1 MRTGSLCQW
10 VAALAVCCVMSCAGA
25 SRMEPSI
32 ANAAD
37 RQAAPAGAS
46 PAALVAEVRKSFTIN
61 GKPIPPE
68 IFRDFGDGDM
78 ANSGAIWVTVD
89 ALAATG
95 SNLYYDAI
103 ADDHGWFSQ
112 KTRNTNEVTGYTYY
126 GVTANGLLVV
136 LTSWSGGGPGDFIY
150 LHILDLAAAPG
161 LDNDGKPYQRI
172 NLSNIRTVAL
182 GDRWSGE
189 VSIAENT
196 IHIATEHNG
205 PGDRT
210 DSPPATIEAVR
221 P

>member
-1 MRTGSLCQW
+1 MRTGSLCRCI
-10 VAALAVCCVMSCAGA
+10 AALAVACAMACAGA

-37 RQAAPAGAS
+37 QQAAPAGAS

-78 ANSGAIWVTVD
+78 ADSGAIWVTVD

-112 KTRNTNEVTGYTYY
+112 KTRNTNEVTGYIYY
-126 GVTANGLLVV
+126 GATANGLIVV
-136 LTSWSGGGPGDFIY
+136 LTSWSGGGSGDFIY
-150 LHILDLAAAPG
+150 LHILDLAAAQG
-161 LDNDGKPYQRI
+161 LDNDGKSYQRI
-172 NLSNIRTVAL
+172 NLSNIRTIAL

-189 VSIAENT
+189 VSIAKNT

-210 DSPPATIEAVR
+210 DSPPATIEAAR